1 MSDFIRYLLA
11 KRTVDDRALNRY
23 VWQMLAKQVGRQP
36 QPLRVLEVGAGVG
49 TMVERLVSW
58 GLLTSGSYTAVDA
71 DPTCMTSAR
80 QRLGSRHKDL
90 DLTWETADLFHFA
103 AQAPRQK
110 WDLLIAHALL
120 DLVDLQQALPAL
132 MRLLRPG
139 GLFYF
144 TLNFDGET
152 IFQPALEEDAAV
164 ISAYHR
170 TMDGRP
176 GGSQTGRRLFHQVQ
190 LAGGRVLAMGS
201 SDWVVHPVAQEVHLL
216 PEVQPL
222 VTGKYVSERYYP
234 ADEAFFLHFIL
245 DTIAGA
251 LTDRPELNDGQRQSW
266 LQQRRA
272 QIEAGQLV
280 YIAHQLDLVGSYG

>member
-23 VWQMLAKQVGRQP
+23 VWQMLAKQVGNEP

-49 TMVERLVSW
+49 TMVERLAAW

-71 DPTCMTSAR
+71 DPTCITIAR

-90 DLTWETADLFHFA
+90 DLTWETADLFQFA
-103 AQAPRQK
+103 AQAPPQQ

-120 DLVDLQQALPAL
+120 DLVDLQQTLPAL
-132 MRLLRPG
+132 LRLLRPG
-139 GLFYF
+139 GIFYF
-144 TLNFDGET
+144 SLNFDGET
-152 IFQPALEEDAAV
+152 IFQPALEGDRAV

-190 LAGGRVLAMGS
+190 QAGGRVLAMGS
-201 SDWVVHPVAQEVHLL
+201 SDWVVHPVAQEGQLL

-222 VTGKYVSERYYP
+222 VTGKHVSEPHYP
-234 ADEAFFLHFIL
+234 ADETFFLHFIL

-251 LTDRPELNDGQRQSW
+251 LTDRPELEAGQRQSW